1 MAAPVEA
8 ALESR
13 KLRSDANLQ
22 FYSSSF
28 LYNVFFL
35 GSRSDNYAIC
45 VSVCVCVYRV
55 VAACCCPQCGK
66 SIHHD
71 EDHFRF
77 SVVRVYLLFSLL
89 LLLLL

>member
-22 FYSSSF
+22 FYSSSS
-28 LYNVFFL
+28 LYNVFFWVL
-35 GSRSDNYAIC
+35 ALIIMLSVC
-45 VSVCVCVYRV
+45 VSVYVYRV

-89 LLLLL
+89 LLLL